1 VRLYERE
8 QIFRRVDVSDQSGL
22 TGTGDILARLWS
34 IVGAANVFS
43 GEAIEERYR
52 TDVLRKHSSRPSYVV
67 RPADTQQVSAVVKI
81 AHDNDLAITALGGRT
96 GVVGGGVS
104 RDGGMILS
112 LERMSRVLEVD
123 CASMTMT
130 VEAGVPLQIAQEAAA
145 AHGFILP
152 LDLGARGSAT
162 IGGNIATNAGG
173 VRVLRWGMARDMVLG
188 LEAVLADGTVVSSL
202 SKSLKDNA
210 GYHWKELLVGS
221 EGTLG
226 IITRAVLR
234 LRPQPTSTQTALLAL
249 RSFDQVPELLRKL
262 EGRFAGQLSSF
273 ELMWNDLYEFSSG
286 ARLQARP
293 RPLPAGHS
301 VYVLVETLGSDAV
314 RDLEL
319 FQAGLEESQASGLIE
334 DAVIAQSERDRGH
347 FWDIRDDLSEL
358 FRPLFPL
365 AAFDISLSLTDM
377 PVFVERTRA
386 GILQAF
392 PQSQLFYYG
401 HAGDGNLHLIVS
413 LDPQDPEAELKV
425 DMTVYSCVRQLGGS
439 ISAEHGIGTAK
450 RHFIGFTRTPQELR
464 LMRSIK
470 QALDPKN
477 ILNPGKVLP
486 DME

>member
-1 VRLYERE
+1 VN
-8 QIFRRVDVSDQSGL
+8 SDQVGR
-22 TGTGDILARLWS
+22 TGSSDLLASLQS
-34 IVGAANVFS
+34 IVGGANVFS
-43 GEAIEERYR
+43 HDGIEERYC
-52 TDVLRKHSSRPSYVV
+52 TDVLRKHSSRPAYVV
-67 RPADTQQVSAVVKI
+67 RPADTQQVSAVVKV
-81 AHDNDLAITALGGRT
+81 AADAGVTITALGGRT
-96 GVVGGGVS
+96 GVVGGGIS
-104 RDGGMILS
+104 PDGGLILS
-112 LERMSRVLEVD
+112 LERMTRVLEVD
-123 CASMTMT
+123 AASMTMT
-130 VEAGVPLQIAQEAAA
+130 VEAGVPLQIAQESAD

-210 GYHWKELLVGS
+210 GYHWKDLLVGS

-234 LRPQPTSTQTALLAL
+234 LRPRPSSTQTALLAL
-249 RSFDQVPELLRKL
+249 RSFEPVPELLRKL

-286 ARLQARP
+286 ARLQVRP
-293 RPLPAGHS
+293 RPLPAGS
-301 VYVLVETLGSDAV
+301 PLYVLIETLGSDAV

-319 FQAGLEESQASGLIE
+319 FQTGLEEAQESGLIE
-334 DAVIAQSERDRGH
+334 DAVIAQSERDRTH

-365 AAFDISLSLTDM
+365 AAFDISLSLADM
-377 PVFVERTRA
+377 PAFVERTRA
-386 GILQAF
+386 GILHEF
-392 PQSQLFYYG
+392 PDSQLFYYG
-401 HAGDGNLHLIVS
+401 HAGDGNLHLIAS
-413 LDPQDPEAELKV
+413 LDRNDPEAESKV
-425 DMTVYSCVRQLGGS
+425 DMTVYSCVRALGGS

-450 RHFIGFTRTPQELR
+450 REFIGFTRTPQELR

-470 QALDPKN
+470 QALDPRN

-486 DME
+486 DLQ